1 MNRSQI
7 TSPRKSPA
15 RCGILLA
22 MLAGLLLQSP
32 GFAAT
37 LPDLY
42 AAQVPVTETSSA
54 GLDAAFA
61 DALALVMVKL
71 TGQRNLPADPAVRAI
86 IANAT
91 PLVSQYQVAGAGTL
105 RVHFDRAALWRRLDA
120 ARLPVWADERP
131 RTLVLLEAPAVA
143 AELAAVPAADPL
155 AADMQLVLDTASSR
169 GLPVALSRQV
179 EAVPGMAGDPLELAR
194 AEAARVG
201 ADLVLVGQRL
211 PVSGLAAW
219 RWTLLDGT
227 ERSEWQG
234 DAAEGVHRV
243 ADKLAARYAVAA
255 AASSRLR
262 LEVQGIGSFA
272 DYGRLQAALG
282 SLGVIETLAVASLR
296 DDTIVYELLVRGD
309 AARLRD
315 ALALQAVLEPVVA
328 EDGIAVGAAGLVYRL
343 AGAP

>member
-15 RCGILLA
+15 WCGILPA

-32 GFAAT
+32 VLAAT

-42 AAQVPVTETSSA
+42 VAQVPVTATSSA
-54 GLDAAFA
+54 GLDEAFSQ
-61 DALALVMVKL
+61 ALAAVLVKL
-71 TGQRNLPADPAVRAI
+71 TGQRNLPADPAVREL

-91 PLVSQYQVAGAGTL
+91 PLVSQYQVAGGGTL

-131 RTLVLLEAPAVA
+131 RTLVLLEVPAAPA
-143 AELAAVPAADPL
+143 EMTAVPAADPL
-155 AADMQLVLDTASSR
+155 AADMQLLLDTASSR
-169 GLPVALSRQV
+169 GLPIALSRQA
-179 EAVPGMAGDPLELAR
+179 EAAPGVAGDPMETAQ

-211 PVSGLAAW
+211 PVSGIAAW

-272 DYGRLQAALG
+272 DYGRLQAALR
-282 SLGVIETLAVASLR
+282 SVGVIDTLAVASLR